1 MTNRRIYVI
10 LYIVKN
16 NNKIKKEFDTMKFEY
31 KFKKSDMVVN
41 TETGKVGIILKRIG
55 LYDTPCYYVQYE
67 PFIYD
72 NCVLPVVEKEENLY
86 LVVYETTLEKPN
98 TNQTENQNIEKINL
112 EERKATL
119 NNYFNHIAK
128 NCRTIY
134 KYGRNISE
142 QAFAE
147 KITPC
152 FAREKEIEQI
162 KCAMYRRT
170 KSNALLLGKA
180 GVGKTAIVEGLAI
193 DYNREYLNGE
203 TEEYNMILE
212 LNLNA
217 LVGGCRYRGDFEE
230 RLENVLG
237 ELENSLPYNVII
249 FIDEI
254 HGLNEIGNS
263 DGATSAGQILKPALA
278 RGDIKVIG
286 ATTTDEYKQ
295 YLKPDTALA
304 RRFNNIYV
312 EEFKGEKAKSIV
324 SSIFEDYGKH
334 FGIDI
339 SEVDITNI
347 YDNSIN
353 KISGTFPDNF
363 INIIDETLAIA
374 KCHKEK
380 AVKMSNFDK
389 VLERYYKMDNRKN
402 SPLGFSTI

>member
-1 MTNRRIYVI
+1 
-10 LYIVKN
+10 
-16 NNKIKKEFDTMKFEY
+16 MKFEY
-31 KFKKSDMVVN
+31 KFKKNDMVVN
-41 TETGKVGIILKRIG
+41 LETGKVGIIIKRIG
-55 LYDTPCYYVQYE
+55 LYNEPCYYVQYGTDT
-67 PFIYD
+67 IGY
-72 NCVLPVVEKEENLY
+72 NLPVVEKEEILN
-86 LVVYETTLEKPN
+86 LVVYETTENPT
-98 TNQTENQNIEKINL
+98 TNQTENQTTEKINL
-112 EERKATL
+112 EERKTFL
-119 NNYFNHIAK
+119 KHYFDHIAR
-128 NCRTIY
+128 NCSTIY

-230 RLENVLG
+230 RLEKVLK

-254 HGLNEIGNS
+254 HSLNEVGNA

-278 RGDIKVIG
+278 RGDIKIIG

-380 AVKMSNFDK
+380 VVKMSNFDK

>member
-1 MTNRRIYVI
+1 
-10 LYIVKN
+10 
-16 NNKIKKEFDTMKFEY
+16 MKFDY
-31 KFKKSDMVVN
+31 KFKKNDMVVN
-41 TETGKVGIILKRIG
+41 TNTTKVGTIIKRIG
-55 LYDTPCYYVQYE
+55 SYSEPCYLVQYDTLTPPC
-67 PFIYD
+67 
-72 NCVLPVVEKEENLY
+72 LEKEENLH
-86 LVVYETTLEKPN
+86 LVACAISGENSTANQVEKN
-98 TNQTENQNIEKINL
+98 SL
-112 EERKATL
+112 EERKETL
-119 NNYFNHIAK
+119 RCHFEHIK
-128 NCRTIY
+128 RHCRTIF

-142 QAFAE
+142 QAFSG
-147 KITPC
+147 KVTPC

-212 LNLNA
+212 LSLNA

-230 RLENVLG
+230 RLENVLE
-237 ELENSLPYNVII
+237 ELRNTLPYNVII

-254 HGLNEIGNS
+254 HSLNDVGSS
-263 DGATSAGQILKPALA
+263 DGSTSAGQILKPALA
-278 RGDIKVIG
+278 RGEIKVIG

-295 YLKPDTALA
+295 YLKPDAALA
-304 RRFNNIYV
+304 RRFNNIYI

-334 FGIDI
+334 FEIDI

-347 YDNSIN
+347 YDKSIN

-380 AVKMSNFDK
+380 AIKMSNFDK
-389 VLERYYKMDNRKN
+389 VLERYYKMDNKKN
-402 SPLGFSTI
+402 SSLGFSTT

>member
-1 MTNRRIYVI
+1 MCY
-10 LYIVKN
+10 YIDTVKN
-16 NNKIKKEFDTMKFEY
+16 DSKTIQEVVIMKFEY
-31 KFKKSDMVVN
+31 KFKKNDMVVN

-55 LYDTPCYYVQYE
+55 LYDIPCYYVQYE
-67 PFIYD
+67 NIIDGNYS
-72 NCVLPVVEKEENLY
+72 LPVVEKEENLY
-86 LVVYETTLEKPN
+86 LVVDETTLEKSN
-98 TNQTENQNIEKINL
+98 TNQTKNQTIDEINIEEK
-112 EERKATL
+112 KATL
-119 NNYFNHIAK
+119 KRYFNHIEK
-128 NCRTIY
+128 NCRTIF

-193 DYNREYLNGE
+193 DYNKEYLNGE

-230 RLENVLG
+230 RLENVLK

-263 DGATSAGQILKPALA
+263 EGSTSAGQILKPALA

-286 ATTTDEYKQ
+286 ATTIDEYKQ

-304 RRFNNIYV
+304 RRFNNIYI
-312 EEFKGEKAKSIV
+312 EEFKGEKAKSII
-324 SSIFEDYGKH
+324 SNIFEDYGKH
-334 FGIDI
+334 FKIDI

-347 YDNSIN
+347 YDKSIN

-380 AVKMSNFDK
+380 VVKMSNFDK